1 MQQVAV
7 VTGGARGIG
16 LAFARAC
23 AAHGMAVVLCDV
35 AEESLAL
42 AVGALEDDGA
52 DVLGVAADV
61 RDPVGMTGLR
71 DAAFAR
77 FGRADLVSLN
87 AGVALRR
94 DVADMTEADWDWIL
108 DINLRGV
115 IRGVTAFLP
124 ALEEQGSGHIQA
136 TASFHGHVG
145 DPEFA
150 GYCVSK
156 WGIVALM
163 ETLCRELRMKDSP
176 VGVSVLCP
184 GSTVTDFMHNALER
198 FEDDGGDP
206 DRGDVA
212 RSEVIHGDLQR
223 GPAAGRGRADRA
235 GRHPRRPLLHLHAPR
250 PGVDAAARS
259 GSRRS
264 PPTARWR
271 RCPWSSLGAAQPRA
285 AAPSRCRAI
294 TSRWIWLVPS

>member
-1 MQQVAV
+1 M
-7 VTGGARGIG
+7 
-16 LAFARAC
+16 
-23 AAHGMAVVLCDV
+23 
-35 AEESLAL
+35 

-52 DVLGVAADV
+52 TVLGVAADV

-77 FGRADLVSLN
+77 FGRVDLVSLN

-163 ETLCRELRMKDSP
+163 ETLCRELRLKKSP

-206 DRGDVA
+206 DRGDIE

-223 GPAAGRGRADRA
+223 GLPSDEVARIALA
-235 GRHPRRPLLHLHAPR
+235 RHPRRPLLHLHAPR
-250 PGVDAAARS
+250 PGVDAAARALRGARRRRHAGAAALVVLRPLSRGRRHRAGGGRSRGAGS
-259 GSRRS
+259 GSCPRRS
-264 PPTARWR
+264 R
-271 RCPWSSLGAAQPRA
+271 
-285 AAPSRCRAI
+285 
-294 TSRWIWLVPS
+294 

>member
-16 LAFARAC
+16 LALARTC
-23 AAHGMAVVLCDV
+23 AAHGMSVVLCDV
-35 AEESLAL
+35 AEGPLAT

-52 DVLGVAADV
+52 TVLGVAADV

-77 FGRADLVSLN
+77 FGRVDLVSLN

-94 DVADMTEADWDWIL
+94 DIVDMTEADWDWIL

-124 ALEEQGSGHIQA
+124 ALEEQGTGHIQA

-163 ETLCRELRMKDSP
+163 ETLCRELRMKQSP
-176 VGVSVLCP
+176 VSVSVLCP
-184 GSTVTDFMHNALER
+184 GSTVTDLMHNALEQ
-198 FEDDGGDP
+198 FEDEGGEP
-206 DRGDVA
+206 DRGDHE

-223 GPAAGRGRADRA
+223 GLTADAVAETALAGIRDGRFFIFSHPDQLGMLRDRFEGLA
-235 GRHPRRPLLHLHAPR
+235 GDGSLAPL
-250 PGVDAAARS
+250 
-259 GSRRS
+259 
-264 PPTARWR
+264 
-271 RCPWSSLGAAQPRA
+271 PWSA
-285 AAPSRCRAI
+285 
-294 TSRWIWLVPS
+294 

>member
-16 LAFARAC
+16 LALARAC
-23 AAHGMAVVLCDV
+23 AGHGMSVVLCDV
-35 AEESLAL
+35 AEEALAV
-42 AVGALEDDGA
+42 AVGALEDEGA
-52 DVLGVAADV
+52 TVLGVAADV
-61 RDPVGMTGLR
+61 RDPAGMTGLR

-77 FGRADLVSLN
+77 FGRADVVSLN

-94 DVADMTEADWDWIL
+94 DIADMSEEDWDWIL

-163 ETLCRELRMKDSP
+163 ETLCRELRLKASP
-176 VGVSVLCP
+176 VKVSVLCP
-184 GSTVTDFMHNALER
+184 GSTVTDLMHNALER

-206 DRGDVA
+206 DRGDVE
-212 RSEVIHGDLQR
+212 RSEALHADLQR
-223 GPAAGRGRADRA
+223 GLSPDEVARIALDGIRDGRFFIFT
-235 GRHPRRPLLHLHAPR
+235 HPRQVSGLLRKRFEALAADGSLAPL
-250 PGVDAAARS
+250 
-259 GSRRS
+259 
-264 PPTARWR
+264 
-271 RCPWSSLGAAQPRA
+271 PWSS
-285 AAPSRCRAI
+285 
-294 TSRWIWLVPS
+294 